1 MLVRMG
7 ALALLAVA
15 VVSSAVVSSVALAAD
30 QASFPGQQVQPDMGE
45 QFEARTRIE
54 GEDGTIPPVIER
66 NPDPQAGPRI
76 WVNRFKLD
84 SLAEFPE
91 DGVTREAVGR
101 LVEQLRFDAMKLKEH
116 IAYGYGRQDLVDIAQ
131 ILADI
136 EARGV
141 FAEVTPLDVETL
153 MEIVS
158 GQRLQRGLT
167 HGQLEEIAQA
177 VTQYYRERGY
187 ILARAYIPAQEVTGG
202 VVELRVLEGRLGN
215 VQVQGEP
222 RYNKKLLMQ
231 PFGSV
236 LGGSVTADN
245 IQEAM
250 YLANDLPGIELFGY
264 FTAGDQ
270 LGETKLNLNVRE
282 EKQWDALLRLDNQ
295 GTDFT
300 GVYRLF
306 GQAQWLNPTGI
317 GDEMRVGVLQSGE
330 PANST
335 YGMVE
340 YVVPVFG
347 LRNKLAV
354 NASYNDYIVGGSA
367 DFEDLLGTTTTF
379 EANFKHNFERGRR
392 GNFYTGVLVAN
403 KQSDLAGIGGTF
415 AKSEESRN
423 AGVTIDWDQL
433 YERQRLLARLV
444 AQLDG
449 GEVIAGL
456 EDGQSDTFA
465 KLYFEGSVLFFVPLP
480 FTDKTNRM
488 VVNTIGQWS
497 DVKMP
502 SVELFSLGGPNAVR
516 AYGPTTFSA
525 DQALLVGAEWYPE
538 LPRVLDIDIAAGKS
552 VADIL
557 QFTLFLDAGY
567 GTQIALEPSTGPAP
581 SDQWAALLG
590 GGLGIRFDW
599 GKRFSGQMSIAQPIN
614 SKFSDADTAAATEE
628 SVQVWVD
635 LTYTMN

>member
-1 MLVRMG
+1 MLARIGTWV
-7 ALALLAVA
+7 LLAVA
-15 VVSSAVVSSVALAAD
+15 VVSGVVQAAD
-30 QASFPGQQVQPDMGE
+30 QASLPGQQVQPDISK

-54 GEDGTIPPVIER
+54 GEDGTIPPVVDR

-76 WVNRFKLD
+76 WVNSFKLD

-91 DGVTREAVGR
+91 DGVTRDAVGR

-131 ILADI
+131 IIADI

-158 GQRLQRGLT
+158 EQRLQRGLT
-167 HGQLEEIAQA
+167 HGQIEEIAQA
-177 VTQYYRERGY
+177 VTRYYREHGY

-202 VVELRVLEGRLGN
+202 VVELRVLEGRLGD

-222 RYNKKLLMQ
+222 RYNKELLLQ

-236 LGGSVTADN
+236 LGGPVTADN
-245 IQEAM
+245 IQAAM

-270 LGETKLNLNVRE
+270 VGETKLNLNVRE
-282 EKQWDALLRLDNQ
+282 EKQWDALIRLDNQ

-300 GVYRLF
+300 GEYRLF
-306 GQAQWLNPTGI
+306 GQAQWFNPTGI
-317 GDEMRVGVLQSGE
+317 GDEVHVGVLQSGE

-347 LRNKLAV
+347 LRNKLGF

-367 DFEDLLGTTTTF
+367 DFEDLVGTTTTF

-392 GNFYTGVLVAN
+392 GNFYTGVVVAN

-423 AGVTIDWDQL
+423 AGITIDWDQL
-433 YERQRLLARLV
+433 YERRHLLARIS

-449 GEVIAGL
+449 GEVVEGL
-456 EDGQSDTFA
+456 EDGQADTFA
-465 KLYFEGSVLFFVPLP
+465 KLYFEGSALFFVPLP

-502 SVELFSLGGPNAVR
+502 SVELYSLGGPNAVR

-525 DQALLVGAEWYPE
+525 DQALLVGAEWYLD
-538 LPRVLDIDIAAGKS
+538 LPKALDIEIAAGKS

-557 QFTLFLDAGY
+557 QFTVFLDAGY
-567 GTQIALEPSTGPAP
+567 GTQVALEPSTGPAP
-581 SDQWAALLG
+581 ADQWAALAG
-590 GGLGIRFDW
+590 GGLGVRFNW
-599 GKRFSGQMSIAQPIN
+599 GKRFSGQLSVAQPLN
-614 SKFSDADTAAATEE
+614 SKFSDADTADATAE
-628 SVQVWVD
+628 SVQVWFD
-635 LTYTMN
+635 MTYQMN

>member
-1 MLVRMG
+1 VAEAQQMGGTAAFIDMEHALDPVYAARVGVDIDNLLV
-7 ALALLAVA
+7 
-15 VVSSAVVSSVALAAD
+15 S
-30 QASFPGQQVQPDMGE
+30 QPDMGE

-300 GVYRLF
+300 GV
-306 GQAQWLNPTGI
+306 
-317 GDEMRVGVLQSGE
+317 
-330 PANST
+330 
-335 YGMVE
+335 
-340 YVVPVFG
+340 
-347 LRNKLAV
+347 K
-354 NASYNDYIVGGSA
+354 
-367 DFEDLLGTTTTF
+367 
-379 EANFKHNFERGRR
+379 
-392 GNFYTGVLVAN
+392 
-403 KQSDLAGIGGTF
+403 
-415 AKSEESRN
+415 
-423 AGVTIDWDQL
+423 
-433 YERQRLLARLV
+433 
-444 AQLDG
+444 
-449 GEVIAGL
+449 
-456 EDGQSDTFA
+456 
-465 KLYFEGSVLFFVPLP
+465 
-480 FTDKTNRM
+480 
-488 VVNTIGQWS
+488 
-497 DVKMP
+497 
-502 SVELFSLGGPNAVR
+502 
-516 AYGPTTFSA
+516 
-525 DQALLVGAEWYPE
+525 
-538 LPRVLDIDIAAGKS
+538 
-552 VADIL
+552 
-557 QFTLFLDAGY
+557 
-567 GTQIALEPSTGPAP
+567 
-581 SDQWAALLG
+581 
-590 GGLGIRFDW
+590 
-599 GKRFSGQMSIAQPIN
+599 
-614 SKFSDADTAAATEE
+614 
-628 SVQVWVD
+628 
-635 LTYTMN
+635 